1 MQITKELMI
10 IKCHDIRCI
19 PVPCFLC
26 IDHAHGILTQ
36 FRDFNCIVVGP
47 RAAIQVRTANQMKI
61 HRIVAG
67 HSLPI
72 EETRYLK

>member
-1 MQITKELMI
+1 MI

-19 PVPCFLC
+19 PVNRFLRV
-26 IDHAHGILTQ
+26 DHAHRIFTQ
-36 FRDFNCIVVGP
+36 FRDFNGIIVGP
-47 RAAIQVRTANQMKI
+47 RAAIQVCTANQMKI

-72 EETRYLK
+72 EETSYLK